1 MKAKDVKRLKLVKL
15 TPPNSTKGRIKVDA
29 NPYVAV
35 LPVNSL
41 RPKK

>member
-1 MKAKDVKRLKLVKL
+1 MKAKDVKRLKMIKP
-15 TPPNSTKGRIKVDA
+15 TPPNSTKGRIKVNT